1 MCPGPVGKVSTT
13 RVSTRRRRGAPEAPP
28 LPVSRNSRMIKKVP
42 VSQLC
47 VGMYV
52 HDLGGSFLDHSFWR
66 SRFLI
71 QNERKLRRLQE
82 SRLEWVLIDTDRGI
96 DVPAGGPDTGAAPAA
111 RPVPAEESAPPS
123 ARAAAP
129 APERSSPEQQA
140 FDDAKD
146 IIEGSREQV
155 LQLFADARSEERRVG
170 KGWSTGRPE

>member
-1 MCPGPVGKVSTT
+1 
-13 RVSTRRRRGAPEAPP
+13 
-28 LPVSRNSRMIKKVP
+28 
-42 VSQLC
+42 
-47 VGMYV
+47 
-52 HDLGGSFLDHSFWR
+52 FWR

-71 QNERKLRRLQE
+71 QDGRKLRRLQE
-82 SRLEWVLIDTDRGI
+82 SRLEWVLIDTGRGI

-155 LQLFADARSEERRVG
+155 QQLFADAELEGKLDLRQIEGLVQDKIGRASCRERVEGPAVVSAVWR
-170 KGWSTGRPE
+170 RYR